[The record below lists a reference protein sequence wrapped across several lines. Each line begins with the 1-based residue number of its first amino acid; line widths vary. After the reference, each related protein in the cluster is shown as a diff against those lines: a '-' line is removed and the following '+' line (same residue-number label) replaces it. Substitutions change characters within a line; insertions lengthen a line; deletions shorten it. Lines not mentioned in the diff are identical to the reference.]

1 MSWTEKLKTGLK
13 ITTGDGKKFTPL
25 YKLNPKTTDFN
36 VAEFEFPNI
45 EGTLVKRSLVKGTK
59 MNLEFYFQGEDH
71 LSQSLEFEESAKDK
85 RPFIILHPFF
95 GEMTV
100 QPTSLSYDPT
110 GLNLTKVTGNFIET
124 ISDEYPRLTKDP
136 KNKIALSSKNT
147 QDSLVESFG
156 SNVIVEPSDITSLN
170 ENNASIYALGSEAVQ
185 SGKQANEY
193 FQLFQTANS
202 AVSVMAANTS
212 NAAQLITNLYTYPSL
227 FVSGIKERLT
237 LLFKQLVKL
246 GSALNTL
253 STPNEK
259 KIYELS
265 GGAVLTSIVSATI
278 NPLGTDYNTSKDVIE
293 SIDSIVLS
301 WNTYI
306 NNIEAIQTDTNDLVD
321 SYVPDFN
328 SLRPL
333 MELINFAT
341 ANLIN
346 IALDASSERSI
357 ILESDSNAILLTH
370 RFYGLNEG
378 DSNLNK
384 FINQNNLSVNE
395 LIEIKKGKK
404 IVYYI

>member
-59 MNLEFYFQGEDH
+59 MSLEFYFQGEDH

-156 SNVIVEPSDITSLN
+156 SNVIVEPSDINSLN

-185 SGKQANEY
+185 SGNQANEY

-212 NAAQLITNLYTYPSL
+212 NAAQQITNLYTYPSL
-227 FVSGIKERLT
+227 FVSGVKERLT

-253 STPNEK
+253 STPNQK

-265 GGAVLTSIVSATI
+265 GGAVLTSIVTATI
-278 NPLGTDYNTSKDVIE
+278 NPLGTDYKTSKDVIE

-328 SLRPL
+328 SLSPL

-357 ILESDSNAILLTH
+357 ILDSDSNAILLTH

-384 FINQNNLSVNE
+384 FINQNNLSANE

>member
-59 MNLEFYFQGEDH
+59 MSLEFYFQGEDH

-156 SNVIVEPSDITSLN
+156 SNVIVEPSDINSLN

-185 SGKQANEY
+185 SGNQANEY

-278 NPLGTDYNTSKDVIE
+278 NPLGTDYKTSKDVIE

-384 FINQNNLSVNE
+384 FINQNNLSANE